1 MSEPSST
8 ITLSH
13 SLATDSRTNLEAW
26 LEDVETQ
33 ARHQCPQHDETGALS
48 LVVPDRVWA
57 MVPCN
62 IVAGTP
68 PTIRARPTWDMPQA
82 HANNAAAAVVSIY
95 REEATKHRDF
105 SKASSALTTALLD
118 SVGEANRTLLR
129 TTFPTL
135 KPYMLTPRQVVD
147 TMSLKH
153 GVATSDDVSALKEP
167 LSRALTSLSNLSN
180 HMDSFLLASQR
191 LTRSG
196 QGETDFS
203 YFKAFLE
210 TVSGFPSIA
219 LAMPGY
225 YVTYPV
231 ILQQSLA
238 TLFPYL
244 ETLRDHLVR
253 SDTAS
258 PFSGAATQR
267 NRRPMKG
274 KQQQQKQRLPQQQKQ
289 QQPQQQHQH
298 RYPKWSPTGPVAFT
312 AATTADLA
320 RNPADVAEIQRL
332 NEAMAAM
339 GSSSGYGTQYGMLPP
354 PTPPANAY
362 MSSASRPRQFYCWLH
377 GWNNT
382 HNGAQCNVMGA
393 DMAYTQQMKAATS
406 PHGTG
411 GNPKIGVPVS
421 FHRPSSNCFRLSSS
435 FSLSCHP
442 CASHTPFHPPPF
454 SQASGPIS
462 APRLPAAPVF
472 PFVSYLHAAQDHRA
486 PPPPP
491 LLDKDKIT
499 ILSQRA
505 YANEDIRAPALPA
518 ALTTSEAQ
526 SVPCV
531 RKGTGTSCSVSWSF
545 PLVTASC
552 APLSSDPSDGFL
564 SPPRSPAQQDR
575 IRQHITRQDKTRP
588 TQQPQ
593 TRPTSISPTTSAPS
607 SRFSHPNPFQTLSVD
622 PFPPEDWLAKSP
634 LLISPFCLSLPNLSP
649 TASPSPPLI
658 ADTGCTGI
666 LLQFSNFP
674 P

>member
-13 SLATDSRTNLEAW
+13 SLATDPRTHLEAW

-33 ARHQCPQHDETGALS
+33 ARHLCPQWDITGALT
-48 LVVPDRVWA
+48 LVVPDNVWEFN
-57 MVPCN
+57 PCN
-62 IVAGTP
+62 IVPGVSGAA
-68 PTIRARPTWDMPQA
+68 PTVRPRPTWDMPAQ
-82 HANNAAAAVVSIY
+82 HSNSAAAAVVSIY

-105 SKASSALTTALLD
+105 QKASSALTTALLD

-129 TTFPTL
+129 TAFPTL

-147 TMSLKH
+147 TMCLKH
-153 GVATSDDVSALKEP
+153 GVASSDDVSALKEP

-225 YVTYPV
+225 YVTYPA

-258 PFSGAATQR
+258 PFSGAAAQR
-267 NRRPMKG
+267 NRRPKKG
-274 KQQQQKQRLPQQQKQ
+274 KQQQQQQLQPQQQQ
-289 QQPQQQHQH
+289 RQPQQQHQH

-332 NEAMAAM
+332 NEAMAAI

-362 MSSASRPRQFYCWLH
+362 MSSSARPRQFYCWLH

-393 DMAYTQQMKAATS
+393 DRAYTQQMKSATT
-406 PHGTG
+406 PNGTG
-411 GNPKIGVPVS
+411 GNPKIGVPVWL
-421 FHRPSSNCFRLSSS
+421 HRSSSDCFRFSSSLSSACLCLSSS
-435 FSLSCHP
+435 CTPCTSPTPSL
-442 CASHTPFHPPPF
+442 PPLS

-462 APRLPAAPVF
+462 ASL
-472 PFVSYLHAAQDHRA
+472 SLT
-486 PPPPP
+486 PPPP
-491 LLDKDKIT
+491 LT
-499 ILSQRA
+499 LS
-505 YANEDIRAPALPA
+505 LPGLKPPH
-518 ALTTSEAQ
+518 LTFGFSL
-526 SVPCV
+526 
-531 RKGTGTSCSVSWSF
+531 F
-545 PLVTASC
+545 PLSLSLEPLTLLSSLSLLCLLLDSWPTTIAVLVP
-552 APLSSDPSDGFL
+552 PLSPLF
-564 SPPRSPAQQDR
+564 
-575 IRQHITRQDKTRP
+575 
-588 TQQPQ
+588 
-593 TRPTSISPTTSAPS
+593 SAPS
-607 SRFSHPNPFQTLSVD
+607 PVD
-622 PFPPEDWLAKSP
+622 ISTGSP
-634 LLISPFCLSLPNLSP
+634 Y
-649 TASPSPPLI
+649 
-658 ADTGCTGI
+658 
-666 LLQFSNFP
+666 
-674 P
+674 

>member
-13 SLATDSRTNLEAW
+13 SLATDPRTHLEAW

-33 ARHQCPQHDETGALS
+33 ARHLCPQWDITGALT
-48 LVVPDRVWA
+48 LVVPDNVWEFN
-57 MVPCN
+57 PCN
-62 IVAGTP
+62 IVPGRAGAA
-68 PTIRARPTWDMPQA
+68 PTVRPRPTWDMPAQ

-105 SKASSALTTALLD
+105 SKASSALTTALLE

-129 TTFPTL
+129 TAFPTL

-147 TMSLKH
+147 TMCLKH
-153 GVATSDDVSALKEP
+153 GVASSDDVSALKEP
-167 LSRALTSLSNLSN
+167 LSRALTSLSNLTS

-225 YVTYPV
+225 YLLYPA
-231 ILQQSLA
+231 ILQQSIA
-238 TLFPYL
+238 NLFPYL
-244 ETLRDHLVR
+244 EKLRDHLVR

-267 NRRPMKG
+267 NRRPKKG
-274 KQQQQKQRLPQQQKQ
+274 KQQQQQPQQQQRQ

-362 MSSASRPRQFYCWLH
+362 MSSSDRPRQFYCWLH

-393 DMAYTQQMKAATS
+393 DRAYTQQMKAATS

-421 FHRPSSNCFRLSSS
+421 FHRSSSNCFRLSSS

-442 CASHTPFHPPPF
+442 CVCNTL
-454 SQASGPIS
+454 G
-462 APRLPAAPVF
+462 
-472 PFVSYLHAAQDHRA
+472 
-486 PPPPP
+486 
-491 LLDKDKIT
+491 KI
-499 ILSQRA
+499 R
-505 YANEDIRAPALPA
+505 
-518 ALTTSEAQ
+518 
-526 SVPCV
+526 
-531 RKGTGTSCSVSWSF
+531 
-545 PLVTASC
+545 
-552 APLSSDPSDGFL
+552 
-564 SPPRSPAQQDR
+564 
-575 IRQHITRQDKTRP
+575 
-588 TQQPQ
+588 
-593 TRPTSISPTTSAPS
+593 
-607 SRFSHPNPFQTLSVD
+607 
-622 PFPPEDWLAKSP
+622 
-634 LLISPFCLSLPNLSP
+634 
-649 TASPSPPLI
+649 
-658 ADTGCTGI
+658 
-666 LLQFSNFP
+666 NFF
-674 P
+674 